1 MMGPVP
7 FCTMSPCSGDMK
19 VEEAPF
25 APAIFRCYL
34 AIPSIEHNLSQK
46 LDLETVAI
54 AAIANRV
61 SSVQSNRRIVVICMT
76 PMLN

>member
-25 APAIFRCYL
+25 APAIVRCYL

-46 LDLETVAI
+46 LDLKTVAI

-61 SSVQSNRRIVVICMT
+61 SNSSVQRIVVIYITSM
-76 PMLN
+76 PN